1 MDDLAAHSSEDPIV
15 RFRVF
20 LTALLVVYLVAT
32 VATGYLQLSPEF
44 DVPFA
49 LAGWLV
55 FAGVIIWAAIRRR
68 KYDTDHF
75 VASLIRPVPL
85 TIAFVFLLV
94 VTSYF
99 MLAWQVPAQCN
110 ALSLSCLKGYEWH
123 IQDGRFYHVIP
134 DGSSVQISR
143 AGYVQEVGVHLRSAA
158 AFGVYSLCFAWAAAI
173 ALRRQAGPEPV
184 VG

>member
-1 MDDLAAHSSEDPIV
+1 ML
-15 RFRVF
+15 

-32 VATGYLQLSPEF
+32 VITGYVPLSPGF
-44 DVPFA
+44 DVAFA

-55 FAGVIIWAAIRRR
+55 FAGLIIWSGIRRR
-68 KYDTDHF
+68 EYDTDEF

-99 MLAWQVPAQCN
+99 ILAWQVPAQCN

-143 AGYVQEVGVHLRSAA
+143 AGYIQEVGVHLRSAA

-173 ALRRQAGPEPV
+173 ALRRPAGRKPV
-184 VG
+184 VGSRD